1 MNALLFAIVLAAAGP
16 VLSPS
21 ATLGMNSVE
30 GISTVHIKNFAFDP
44 ATLTVAA
51 GTTVRFVNDD
61 SEAHTVTARDGS
73 FNSNGLDTNDSWS
86 FRFTKPGDYPYFC
99 QLHPYMKGEVVVK

>member
-1 MNALLFAIVLAAAGP
+1 MNALLLAIVLAVAGP
-16 VLSPS
+16 APS
-21 ATLGMNSVE
+21 AATA
-30 GISTVHIKNFAFDP
+30 TVHIKNFAFDP

-73 FNSNGLDTNDSWS
+73 FNSDGLDTNDSWS
-86 FRFTKPGDYPYFC
+86 FRFSKAGDYAYFC
-99 QLHPYMKGEVVVK
+99 QLHPYMKGTVIVK

>member
-1 MNALLFAIVLAAAGP
+1 MNGLLLALVLAAAGT
-16 VLSPS
+16 VTS
-21 ATLGMNSVE
+21 AATP
-30 GISTVHIKNFAFDP
+30 TVHIKNFAFDP

-73 FNSNGLDTNDSWS
+73 FNSDGLDTNDSWS
-86 FRFTKPGDYPYFC
+86 FRFTKPGTYAYFC
-99 QLHPYMKGEVVVK
+99 QLHPYMKGTVVVK

>member
-1 MNALLFAIVLAAAGP
+1 MNALLLAIVLAVAGP
-16 VLSPS
+16 APS
-21 ATLGMNSVE
+21 AATA
-30 GISTVHIKNFAFDP
+30 TVHIKNFAFDP

-73 FNSNGLDTNDSWS
+73 FNSDGLDTNDSWS
-86 FRFTKPGDYPYFC
+86 FRFSKPGDYAYFC
-99 QLHPYMKGEVVVK
+99 QLHPYMKGTVTVK